1 VKILKSSSCR
11 KFFFFLPSTSTHDD
25 MAGISRGSAASN
37 GPKSAKAAT
46 KVVKSQKKRKSTPS
60 SRRHFFE
67 GFAQRIAR
75 MKIDPIRRTRRGVGA
90 EGSHELDGEQSYF
103 RTALDEWKDLNLSEN
118 FSAFAK
124 AVYNHSD
131 TLPMVI
137 FHEQRIMDLLMT
149 YITQGDVMSLEP
161 LLALLSHF
169 AHDLDV
175 RFEKHFQRAVA
186 TVVHKAATDAEPS
199 VVEWAFTCLAWL
211 FKYLSRLL
219 VPDLRPLY
227 DLLAP
232 YLGKQKQKP
241 YVIRFA
247 AEAMSFLV
255 RKAGISYHKTK
266 EPLDCI
272 VDHMLNDYASNETA
286 SDDLYSQ
293 GLMALFTE
301 SMKGV
306 QGTLHSGGNTVLQSL
321 TRFCFNAQHS
331 EFLKTRSL
339 QVLRGSLISVVH
351 HTTPETFESVQDAI
365 FEFTELDDED
375 TIGSLDAANTLL
387 FTAASVRKGSRISD
401 WPTYV
406 KRVTNM
412 IKSVD
417 RTSEIVESDTMTAI
431 LNTLA
436 VVLNY
441 GPFDAVLQELAIL
454 DTISRGKWTS
464 HFLPFCNIFSELN
477 QERFQSYVLPIFQKF
492 IVNHWKENEM
502 ALCAILPSMSRK
514 NTFAKAPLQCPLEW
528 QKVMLQ
534 RLKEAQGKSLL
545 NDDEALHMSNG
556 NLAVLRVSEGDQET
570 RKAIAACLLQLLS
583 FAAKSSSSELKPW
596 DLFALGQGFQ
606 YISDEFSES
615 LQDKHLAEALCSAS
629 TRCKSLVPYWSALNS
644 VLQNTEMTF
653 TGGQM
658 DSLIANLIDCLK
670 SPSHDLRLSGLRI
683 LQTIYEKRQQG
694 VPELLTHAISIEDTP
709 PSVQTARFISSQIR
723 RLAMGYPD
731 IITDP
736 VLAKAIPTYCFGLL
750 HIHLAQAWEDTS
762 AALKEMI
769 QHGDAEE
776 LVTNTITQ
784 WLQGHAGTESA
795 VVQPEASQ
803 DRSIAHVS
811 SDFECSNMNQI
822 ERDIEISESLF
833 EDLHRVIET
842 QFLRD
847 HVQTATASLSERSQ
861 ALRALNLMPQLA
873 EKKSRL
879 LVPVLLGWAGDET
892 EAEEQEETGDVRR
905 WGRKD
910 QKAMLGVFAQFQNPR
925 VLFRASEVYQALL
938 NLLMN
943 GDNEIQKS
951 ALQALL
957 AWKTPSVTKYQ
968 EHLLNF
974 LDDARFREEI
984 SVFLRLEEEGDA
996 IRRADCPELMPVLLR
1011 ILYGKAVTRA
1021 GSASGKRGQQTRR
1034 KAIFVALARF
1044 PADIIG
1050 QFLSIALG
1058 SLGVMEPI
1066 KDGSLDKSAV
1076 EEFTVPPRKQVGLLN
1091 MLDDMVHTL
1100 GNRLDS
1106 FATRI
1111 ADAVLLCLLKASKP
1125 HSGAV
1130 HTEDELP
1137 IEDES
1142 QTSLDRAVRQAGF
1155 HCLIQIFSS
1164 CTEVSWYNHAK
1175 VVMSELVG
1183 PRLEKL
1189 PIETAQS
1196 ISATLRLFSTWASSL
1211 VTCNFLTDFYPQTLA
1226 AVADCLVVPSAKS
1239 EVKSFIIDHI
1249 IGRLLDTIQPRRSKD
1264 AEMQVDINEQH
1275 DQARTNILAPRAS
1288 LFVVRLGTV
1297 LRQSPPKDI
1306 LDSSVLC
1313 VSRLAPLVTG
1323 VENIRDVVDVS
1334 IFLIG
1339 QPSKIVHFTTKRDLL
1354 QTLFHLI
1361 PGAELNKDLDR
1372 FNQVYSTLC
1381 PLFGYFKDRES
1392 RELLSA
1398 VVKQLA
1404 DERNELLYAASL
1416 CEDLNSFSASKLDEP
1431 DFERRAIAFSTIN
1444 EERYST
1450 FTAMQWQPLVYS
1462 MLYFIRDNDEL
1473 AIRTSASYSL
1483 RRFIE
1488 AASVDGDFK
1497 DDEFKNLIISGLHN
1511 GLQGGMRDP
1520 SELVRSEYLQVLA
1533 HMIKH
1538 FSAWSAVNDMASL
1551 LVEGDEEAS
1560 FFNNILHIQQHRRL
1574 RALRR
1579 LSDEAHAGVISSAN
1593 VSSFFI
1599 PLLEH
1604 FIFDSAG
1611 DDSAHNLSADTI
1623 NTVGALSGC
1632 LDWQLYRSTLRR
1644 FISYIQS
1651 KQELQKIVLRIVS
1664 RVIDALDRAAT
1675 CIKNKSSVMEI
1686 EAGAES
1692 TTNSTSGLSP
1702 LAATLPT
1709 EEKLSNEINKQLLP
1723 PLTSFLHLKDEST
1736 VSLRVPVGV
1745 AVVKLI
1751 RVLPVAEHALRLP
1764 TVLMDL
1770 CHVLRSKA
1778 AEARDMTRKTLS
1790 EITGLLG
1797 PSYFQFVIKEL
1808 RSALQRGY
1816 QLHVM
1821 SFTMHS
1827 ILVDNI
1833 TTLEAGDLDHC
1844 INDMVAVIM
1853 DDIFGVA
1860 GQEKDAEEYISKMK
1874 EVKSSKSYDSAELI
1888 AKITTASH
1896 LGDLIRPVR
1905 SLLLEKLDLKTVK
1918 KIDELLRRIG
1928 LGTSQNQSVGDR
1940 DILIFSYEVIQ
1951 KVYAVTAEAK
1961 VRPAMED
1968 YKIRKYLIQ
1977 MQSANKSGKKG
1988 ATSSYI
1994 FKLTRFALDLVR
2006 AVLAKRVELK
2016 TPANLAGFLPILGDA
2031 LIGGQEEVQMAS
2043 VRLLTSII
2051 RVPALQIVANGPVYA
2066 GEAVKILRA
2075 APSMTTELAQSSLKL
2090 VSAILRDRPDI
2101 KIKENDMAYVLKRI
2115 KPDLEEPDRQGVLF
2129 NFLKAVLARKI
2140 IITEVYEVMDS
2151 VAAIMVTNQTRTA
2164 RDLARGVYFIFM
2176 MEYPQAGNRLNKQV
2190 AFLVQNLEYK
2200 YVEGRQSVLELL
2212 HQLLSK
2218 TQGDLVQEL
2227 SSMVFVPLVMMM
2239 VNDDTPLCREM
2250 SGALISKILHRADEE
2265 RTQNFVALL
2274 RSWLEQDE
2282 QLLLRRIALQCW
2294 TLYIGHGKATAK
2306 ETSFLFKQVAKLLNP
2321 EDVDTE
2327 DWELLYYALQAF
2339 AKLAETSPGTSL
2351 APAAKTSW
2359 TNIFK
2364 CLVFPHA
2371 WVKLSSARLLGLL
2384 FSDLGNAS
2392 SKTEQGLAA
2401 LPLHTNM
2408 AMEVTGKE
2416 MHELCA
2422 AGLRTLRFSNVSE
2435 QLVGQTTRNLVFLGR
2450 CYSANE
2456 VEWEHPTPYTSQR
2469 RRVATLLGEEKE
2481 EEEEQDEDD
2490 EEDEEEEQDDKQ
2502 ATTKPN
2508 TALHHL
2514 LTRLSSLIRRDDGA
2528 PTSSVLTA
2536 KTGALTTLAS
2546 LSNIL
2551 PTEHLTPSLPAILTP
2566 LYLLTDATIAAPR
2579 LATEDLQKSYQDL
2592 KALAVEVCSLLQK
2605 KLGATDYVVA
2615 MRGVQ
2620 ESVRGKREE
2629 RRRKRRIEAVSA
2641 PVKYAADKRRK
2652 HDVTRIKRKEKS
2664 AEERGKRRGW

>member
-1 VKILKSSSCR
+1 
-11 KFFFFLPSTSTHDD
+11 
-25 MAGISRGSAASN
+25 MAGMSRGTASN

-46 KVVKSQKKRKSTPS
+46 QVVKTQRKKKSTPS
-60 SRRHFFE
+60 SRRHHFE
-67 GFAQRIAR
+67 GFAQRISK

-90 EGSHELDGEQSYF
+90 EGSHELEGESSYF

-118 FSAFAK
+118 FSTFAK
-124 AVYNHSD
+124 HVYNISD
-131 TLPMVI
+131 TLPMVL
-137 FHEQRIMDLLMT
+137 FHEEAIMDNLIT
-149 YITQGDVMSLEP
+149 YIEKGDVMSLEP
-161 LLALLSHF
+161 LLALLSHY

-186 TVVHKAATDAEPS
+186 TVAQVAATHAEPE

-227 DLLAP
+227 DLLSP

-255 RKAGISYHKTK
+255 RKAGTTYHKSK
-266 EPLDCI
+266 EPLDTI
-272 VDHMLNDYASNETA
+272 VAHMLNDFASNETA

-293 GLMALFTE
+293 GLMTLFTE
-301 SMKGV
+301 SIKGV
-306 QGTLHSGGNTVLQSL
+306 QGTLHSGGNTVLQCL
-321 TRFCFNAQHS
+321 TRFCFNANHS
-331 EFLKTRSL
+331 EFLKSRSL
-339 QVLRGSLISVVH
+339 QILRGSLISVVH

-365 FEFTELDDED
+365 FEFTDPNDED
-375 TIGSLDAANTLL
+375 AVENLDAANTLL

-406 KRVTNM
+406 KRVTTM
-412 IKSVD
+412 IKKADKASK
-417 RTSEIVESDTMTAI
+417 EIDSDTLTAL

-454 DTISRGKWTS
+454 DTIGRGKWIG
-464 HFLPFCNIFSELN
+464 HFLPFCNIFAELN
-477 QERFQSYVLPIFQKF
+477 QERFQSFVLPIFQKF

-502 ALCAILPSMSRK
+502 ALCAMLPSLSRK
-514 NTFAKAPLQCPLEW
+514 NTFAKTPLQCPLEW

-534 RLKEAQGKSLL
+534 RLKKAQGKSALK
-545 NDDEALHMSNG
+545 DDETLHMSNG
-556 NLAVLRVSEGDQET
+556 HLAVLRISQGDSET
-570 RKAIAACLLQLLS
+570 RKLIAASILQLLKS
-583 FAAKSSSSELKPW
+583 AAKSTSTEIGGW

-615 LQDKHLAEALCSAS
+615 LQDKQLAEALCSAS
-629 TRCKSLVPYWSALNS
+629 TRCKKLVPYWTALNS
-644 VLQNTEMTF
+644 VLQKADIAF
-653 TGGQM
+653 TGEQM

-670 SPSHDLRLSGLRI
+670 TPSHDLRLSGLRI
-683 LQTIYEKRQQG
+683 LQTIYEKRQQE
-694 VPELLTHAISIEDTP
+694 VPDLLTYAISIEDTP

-723 RLAMGYPD
+723 RLALGYPD
-731 IITDP
+731 VLSDP

-750 HIHLAQAWEDTS
+750 HIHLAQAWEDS
-762 AALKEMI
+762 IAALKEMTE
-769 QHGDAEE
+769 HGNAEE
-776 LVTNTITQ
+776 IITTTITQ
-784 WLQGHAGTESA
+784 WLQGQADMEGG
-795 VVQPEASQ
+795 ASPAETAP
-803 DRSIAHVS
+803 DRSISHVS

-833 EDLHRVIET
+833 ADLHQGIEN
-842 QFLRD
+842 QFKRD
-847 HVQTATASLSERSQ
+847 HVQRAAASLSERSQ
-861 ALRALNLMPQLA
+861 ALRALNSMPQLA
-873 EKKSRL
+873 EKRSRL
-879 LVPVLLGWAGDET
+879 LVPVLLEWVGDES
-892 EAEEQEETGDVRR
+892 EAQEEEETGSTRH

-925 VLFRASEVYQALL
+925 VLFKATEVYQALL
-938 NLLMN
+938 NLLTN

-951 ALQALL
+951 TLKAIL
-957 AWKTPSVTKYQ
+957 AWKTPSVIKYQ

-974 LDDARFREEI
+974 LDDARFREEV

-996 IRRADCPELMPVLLR
+996 IRSADCQDLMPVLLR

-1044 PADIIG
+1044 PAEIIG
-1050 QFLSIALG
+1050 QFLSISLG
-1058 SLGVMEPI
+1058 SLATMEPI
-1066 KDGSLDKSAV
+1066 QDGNLNQSAV
-1076 EEFTVPPRKQVGLLN
+1076 EKFNVAPRKQVGLLN

-1100 GNRLDS
+1100 GNRLDRY
-1106 FATRI
+1106 ATKI
-1111 ADAVLLCLLKASKP
+1111 ADAVLLCLLKASK
-1125 HSGAV
+1125 S
-1130 HTEDELP
+1130 HTDSIDVDEETP
-1137 IEDES
+1137 VEAES
-1142 QTSLDRAVRQAGF
+1142 QTSLDRSIRQAGF
-1155 HCLIQIFSS
+1155 HCLIQVFST
-1164 CTEVSWYNHAK
+1164 CTEVAWYNYAK

-1196 ISATLRLFSTWASSL
+1196 VSAFLRLFSTWASSL
-1211 VTCNFLTDFYPQTLA
+1211 STCNFLTDFYPQTLN
-1226 AVADCLVVPSAKS
+1226 AVADCLVVPSAKN
-1239 EVKSFIIDHI
+1239 EVKSFIIEHI
-1249 IGRLLDTIQPRRSKD
+1249 IGRLLDTIQPRRLKD
-1264 AEMQVDINEQH
+1264 VDMNIDMTEEQ
-1275 DQARTNILAPRAS
+1275 DQARASILGPRAS
-1288 LFVVRLGTV
+1288 LFVVRLGAV

-1334 IFLIG
+1334 IFLLG

-1361 PGAELNKDLDR
+1361 PGADLNKDEKR
-1372 FNQVYSTLC
+1372 FNQVYTTLC

-1392 RELLSA
+1392 RELLAA

-1404 DERNELLYAASL
+1404 DEKKELSYVASL
-1416 CEDLNSFSASKLDEP
+1416 CEDLNSFSTSRLDEP

-1444 EERYST
+1444 EEKYST

-1462 MLYFIRDNDEL
+1462 MLYFVRDNDEL

-1488 AASVDGDFK
+1488 VASVDGNFK
-1497 DDEFKNLIISGLHN
+1497 DDDFKQLTISGLFN

-1520 SELVRSEYLQVLA
+1520 SELVRSEYLQILA
-1533 HMIKH
+1533 HMIKY
-1538 FSAWSAVNDMASL
+1538 FSAWDAVNDMATL

-1579 LSDEAHAGVISSAN
+1579 LSEEAHAGVISSNN
-1593 VSSFFI
+1593 VSLFFI

-1604 FIFDSAG
+1604 FIFDPAG
-1611 DDSAHNLSADTI
+1611 DDSAHNLSAETI

-1644 FISYIQS
+1644 FVSYIQS

-1664 RVIDALDRAAT
+1664 RVIDALDRASESIRKKDT
-1675 CIKNKSSVMEI
+1675 GMEI
-1686 EAGAES
+1686 DGESEPTNGAPA
-1692 TTNSTSGLSP
+1692 LSP
-1702 LAATLPT
+1702 LAATLPS
-1709 EEKLSNEINKQLLP
+1709 EDKLSNEINKQLLP

-1790 EITGLLG
+1790 EITGILG

-1833 TTLEAGDLDHC
+1833 ESLEAGDLDHC
-1844 INDMVAVIM
+1844 INDMIAVVM

-1888 AKITTASH
+1888 AKITTTSH
-1896 LGDLIRPVR
+1896 LGELIRPVQ

-1928 LGTSQNQSVGDR
+1928 LGTSQNLSVKDR
-1940 DILIFSYEVIQ
+1940 DILVFGYEIIQ
-1951 KVYAVTAEAK
+1951 KVYAATAAAK
-1961 VRPAMED
+1961 TRPVMED

-2006 AVLAKRVELK
+2006 AVLQKHDELK

-2051 RVPALQIVANGPVYA
+2051 RVPAPQIVANGPVYA

-2075 APSMTTELAQSSLKL
+2075 APSMITELAQSSLKL
-2090 VSAILRDRPDI
+2090 ISAILRDRPDI
-2101 KIKENDMAYVLKRI
+2101 KIKENDMAFVLKRI
-2115 KPDLEEPDRQGVLF
+2115 KPDLEEPDRQGVIF
-2129 NFLKAVLARKI
+2129 NFLKAVVARKI

-2151 VAAIMVTNQTRTA
+2151 VAAIMVTNQTRSA
-2164 RDLARGVYFIFM
+2164 RDLSRGVYFAFM
-2176 MEYPQAGNRLNKQV
+2176 MEYPQAGARLNKQI

-2212 HQLLSK
+2212 HLLLAK

-2227 SSMVFVPLVMMM
+2227 SSMLFVPLVMMM
-2239 VNDDTPLCREM
+2239 VNDDSPECREM
-2250 SGALISKILHRADEE
+2250 AGALISKLLERADEE
-2265 RTQNFVALL
+2265 RTKNFVTLM
-2274 RSWLEQDE
+2274 RTWLEQDE

-2294 TLYIGHGKATAK
+2294 TIYIGHGKATAK
-2306 ETSFLFKQVAKLLNP
+2306 ETSFLFKQVSKLLNP
-2321 EDVDTE
+2321 DDVESE

-2339 AKLAETSPGTSL
+2339 AKMAEMAPSTSL
-2351 APAAKTSW
+2351 APAAKASW

-2371 WVKLSSARLLGLL
+2371 WVKLSSARLIGLL
-2384 FSDLGNAS
+2384 FADMGNCA
-2392 SKTEQGLAA
+2392 SKTEEGLGA
-2401 LPLHTNM
+2401 LPLYTNSK
-2408 AMEVTGKE
+2408 MEITAKE
-2416 MHELCA
+2416 LHELCA

-2435 QLVGQTTRNLVFLGR
+2435 QLVGQTVRNLIFLGR
-2450 CYSANE
+2450 CYSADN
-2456 VEWEHPTPYTSQR
+2456 VDWEHPTPFTR
-2469 RRVATLLGEEKE
+2469 NGVAVSANA
-2481 EEEEQDEDD
+2481 D
-2490 EEDEEEEQDDKQ
+2490 EEDEEEEEDETADADDDEEQ
-2502 ATTKPN
+2502 TDNATPT

-2514 LTRLSSLIRRDDGA
+2514 LSRMSALIRRDDGA
-2528 PTSSVLTA
+2528 PTASVLSA
-2536 KTGALTTLAS
+2536 KTGALQAIAS
-2546 LSNIL
+2546 LCNIL
-2551 PTEHLTPSLPAILTP
+2551 PSDNITPSLPAILTP
-2566 LYLLTDATIAAPR
+2566 IYLLTDASIAAPR
-2579 LATEDLQKSYQDL
+2579 LATESLQKAYQDL
-2592 KALAVEVCSLLQK
+2592 KALATEVASLLQK
-2605 KLGATDYVVA
+2605 KLGSTEYVVA

-2620 ESVRGKREE
+2620 EKVRGKREE

-2652 HDVTRIKRKEKS
+2652 HDITKMKRKEKS
-2664 AEERGKRRGW
+2664 AEARGKRRGW

>member
-1 VKILKSSSCR
+1 
-11 KFFFFLPSTSTHDD
+11 
-25 MAGISRGSAASN
+25 MAGMSRNTASN

-46 KVVKSQKKRKSTPS
+46 KVVKTQRKTKSTPS
-60 SRRHFFE
+60 SRRHHFE
-67 GFAQRIAR
+67 GFAQRISK

-90 EGSHELDGEQSYF
+90 EGAHELEGEASYF

-118 FSAFAK
+118 FTAFAK
-124 AVYNHSD
+124 NVYNISD
-131 TLPMVI
+131 SLPMVI
-137 FHEQRIMDLLMT
+137 FHEETIMDNLIT
-149 YITQGDVMSLEP
+149 YITKGDVMSLEP
-161 LLALLSHF
+161 LLALMSHY

-186 TVVHKAATDAEPS
+186 TVARVAATNPEPE

-227 DLLAP
+227 DLLSP

-255 RKAGISYHKTK
+255 RKAGTTYHKSR
-266 EPLDCI
+266 EPLDTI
-272 VDHMLNDYASNETA
+272 VEHMLNDFAANETA

-293 GLMALFTE
+293 GLMTLFTE
-301 SMKGV
+301 SIKGV
-306 QGTLHSGGNTVLQSL
+306 QGTLHSGGNTVLQCL
-321 TRFCFNAQHS
+321 TRFCFNADHS
-331 EFLKTRSL
+331 EFLKGRSL
-339 QVLRGSLISVVH
+339 QILRGSLISVVH
-351 HTTPETFESVQDAI
+351 HTTPETFESVQEAI
-365 FEFTELDDED
+365 FDFTDPDGQD
-375 TIGSLDAANTLL
+375 AVNNLDASNTLL

-401 WPTYV
+401 WQTYAR
-406 KRVTNM
+406 RVTSM
-412 IKSVD
+412 IQKAD
-417 RTSEIVESDTMTAI
+417 KATKDIDSDTLTAL

-441 GPFDAVLQELAIL
+441 APFDAVLQELSIL
-454 DTISRGKWTS
+454 DIISRGKWVA
-464 HFLPFCNIFSELN
+464 HFLPFCNIFAELN
-477 QERFQSYVLPIFQKF
+477 QERFQSFVLPIFQKF

-502 ALCAILPSMSRK
+502 ALCAMLPSLSRK
-514 NTFAKAPLQCPLEW
+514 NTFAKMPLQCPLEW

-534 RLKEAQGKSLL
+534 RLKKAQGKSPSK
-545 NDDEALHMSNG
+545 DAETLHMSNG
-556 NLAVLRVSEGDQET
+556 HLAVLRISQGDSET
-570 RKAIAACLLQLLS
+570 RKQIAASILQLLKS
-583 FAAKSSSSELKPW
+583 AAKSASADIGGW

-606 YISDEFSES
+606 YISDEFSER
-615 LQDKHLAEALCSAS
+615 LQDKELAEALCSAS
-629 TRCKSLVPYWSALNS
+629 TRCKKLVPYWTALNS
-644 VLQNTEMTF
+644 VLKKADIAF
-653 TGGQM
+653 TGDQM
-658 DSLIANLIDCLK
+658 ESLIANLIDCLK
-670 SPSHDLRLSGLRI
+670 TPSHDLRLSGLRI
-683 LQTIYEKRQQG
+683 LQTIYEKRQQD

-709 PSVQTARFISSQIR
+709 PSVPNARFISSQIR
-723 RLAMGYPD
+723 RLALGYPD
-731 IITDP
+731 ILSDP
-736 VLAKAIPTYCFGLL
+736 ILAKAIPTYCFGLL
-750 HIHLAQAWEDTS
+750 HIHLAQAWDDSVAT
-762 AALKEMI
+762 LKEMTE
-769 QHGDAEE
+769 HGNAEE
-776 LVTNTITQ
+776 IITSTITQ
-784 WLQGHAGTESA
+784 WLQGNADAEEDTTPAET
-795 VVQPEASQ
+795 VQ
-803 DRSIAHVS
+803 DRSISHVS

-833 EDLHRVIET
+833 ADLNQGIEN
-842 QFLRD
+842 QFKRD
-847 HVQTATASLSERSQ
+847 HVQKVAASLSERSQ
-861 ALRALNLMPQLA
+861 ALRALNSMPQLA
-873 EKKSRL
+873 EKRSRL
-879 LVPVLLGWAGDET
+879 LVPVLLEWAGDET
-892 EAEEQEETGDVRR
+892 EEQEQEETGSTRR

-925 VLFRASEVYQALL
+925 VLFKATEVYQALL
-938 NLLMN
+938 NLLTN

-951 ALQALL
+951 TLKAIL
-957 AWKTPSVTKYQ
+957 AWKTPSVIKYQ

-974 LDDARFREEI
+974 LDDARFREEV

-996 IRRADCPELMPVLLR
+996 IRSADCPELMPVLLR

-1044 PADIIG
+1044 PAEIVG
-1050 QFLSIALG
+1050 QFLSISLG
-1058 SLGVMEPI
+1058 SLATMEPI
-1066 KDGSLDKSAV
+1066 QNGELNQTAVDKFAV
-1076 EEFTVPPRKQVGLLN
+1076 APRKQVGLLN

-1100 GNRLDS
+1100 GNRLDRY
-1106 FATRI
+1106 ATKI
-1111 ADAVLLCLLKASKP
+1111 ADAVLLCLLKASK
-1125 HSGAV
+1125 S
-1130 HTEDELP
+1130 HTGLIDSDEEAP
-1137 IEDES
+1137 VEDES
-1142 QTSLDRAVRQAGF
+1142 QTSLDRAIRQAGF
-1155 HCLIQIFSS
+1155 HCLIQVFSS
-1164 CTEVSWYNHAK
+1164 CTEVSWYNYAK

-1183 PRLEKL
+1183 SRLEKL

-1196 ISATLRLFSTWASSL
+1196 VSAFLRLFSTWASSL
-1211 VTCNFLTDFYPQTLA
+1211 ATCHYLTEFFPQTLN
-1226 AVADCLVVPSAKS
+1226 AVADCLVVPSAKN
-1239 EVKSFIIDHI
+1239 EVKSFIIEHI
-1249 IGRLLDTIQPRRSKD
+1249 IGRLLDTIQPRQSKD
-1264 AEMQVDINEQH
+1264 ADMNIDTTEEQ
-1275 DQARTNILAPRAS
+1275 DQARTSILGPRAS
-1288 LFVVRLGTV
+1288 LFVVRLGAV

-1334 IFLIG
+1334 IFLLG
-1339 QPSKIVHFTTKRDLL
+1339 QPSKTVHFTTKRDLL

-1361 PGAELNKDLDR
+1361 PGAELNKDEVR

-1392 RELLSA
+1392 RELLAA

-1404 DERNELLYAASL
+1404 DERKELSYVASL
-1416 CEDLNSFSASKLDEP
+1416 CEDLNSFSASRLDEP

-1444 EERYST
+1444 EEKYST

-1488 AASVDGDFK
+1488 VASVNGDFK
-1497 DDEFKNLIISGLHN
+1497 DEDFKALTISGLYN

-1533 HMIKH
+1533 HLIKH
-1538 FSAWSAVNDMASL
+1538 FSSWDAVNDMASL

-1579 LSDEAHAGVISSAN
+1579 LSEEAHAGVISSNN
-1593 VSSFFI
+1593 VSLFFI

-1604 FIFDSAG
+1604 FIFDPAG
-1611 DDSAHNLSADTI
+1611 DDGAHNLSAETI

-1644 FISYIQS
+1644 FVSYIQS

-1664 RVIDALDRAAT
+1664 RVIDALDRASESVRS
-1675 CIKNKSSVMEI
+1675 KNTSMEVDG
-1686 EAGAES
+1686 ETES
-1692 TTNSTSGLSP
+1692 TTNGTSALSP
-1702 LAATLPT
+1702 LAATLPS

-1723 PLTSFLHLKDEST
+1723 PLTQFLHLKDEST

-1790 EITGLLG
+1790 EIVGILG

-1808 RSALQRGY
+1808 RSSLQRGY

-1833 TTLEAGDLDHC
+1833 NSLEAGDLDHC
-1844 INDMVAVIM
+1844 INDIIAVVM

-1874 EVKSSKSYDSAELI
+1874 EVKSSKSYDSAELV
-1888 AKITTASH
+1888 AKITTTSH
-1896 LGDLIRPVR
+1896 LGDLIRPIQ

-1928 LGTSQNQSVGDR
+1928 LGASQNPAVKDR
-1940 DILIFSYEVIQ
+1940 DILIFGYEIIQ
-1951 KVYAVTAEAK
+1951 KVYAATAEAK
-1961 VRPAMED
+1961 TRPVMED

-2006 AVLAKRVELK
+2006 AVLQKHDELK

-2051 RVPALQIVANGPVYA
+2051 RVPSPQIVSNGPVYA
-2066 GEAVKILRA
+2066 AEAVKILRA
-2075 APSMTTELAQSSLKL
+2075 APSTITELAQSSLKL
-2090 VSAILRDRPDI
+2090 ISAILRDRPDI

-2115 KPDLEEPDRQGVLF
+2115 KPDLEEPDRQGVIF
-2129 NFLKAVLARKI
+2129 NFLKAVVARKI

-2151 VAAIMVTNQTRTA
+2151 VAAIMVTNQTRSA
-2164 RDLARGVYFIFM
+2164 RDLARGVYFAFM
-2176 MEYPQAGNRLNKQV
+2176 MEYPQAGSRLNKQI

-2212 HQLLSK
+2212 HLLLAK

-2227 SSMVFVPLVMMM
+2227 SSMLFVPLVMMM
-2239 VNDDTPLCREM
+2239 VNDDSPECREM
-2250 SGALISKILHRADEE
+2250 AGALISKILERADEE
-2265 RTQNFVALL
+2265 RTTNFVTLL
-2274 RSWLEQDE
+2274 RTWLEQDE

-2294 TLYIGHGKATAK
+2294 TIYIGHGKASAK
-2306 ETSFLFKQVAKLLNP
+2306 ETSFLFKQVSKLLNP
-2321 EDVDTE
+2321 EDVETE

-2339 AKLAETSPGTSL
+2339 AKMAEMAPSTSL
-2351 APAAKTSW
+2351 APAAKPSW

-2371 WVKLSSARLLGLL
+2371 WVKLSSARLVGLL
-2384 FSDLGNAS
+2384 FADMGNCA

-2401 LPLHTNM
+2401 LPLYTNSK
-2408 AMEVTGKE
+2408 MEVTAKE
-2416 MHELCA
+2416 LHELCA

-2435 QLVGQTTRNLVFLGR
+2435 QLVGQTVRNLIFLGR
-2450 CYSANE
+2450 CYSADN
-2456 VEWEHPTPYTSQR
+2456 VDWEHPTPYTR
-2469 RRVATLLGEEKE
+2469 NGVAATAQEDD
-2481 EEEEQDEDD
+2481 EQED
-2490 EEDEEEEQDDKQ
+2490 EEDETADAEDEDEET
-2502 ATTKPN
+2502 ASTSAPT

-2514 LTRLSSLIRRDDGA
+2514 LSRLSALIRRDDGA
-2528 PTSSVLTA
+2528 PTASVLSA
-2536 KTGALTTLAS
+2536 KTGALQAIAS
-2546 LSNIL
+2546 LCNIL
-2551 PTEHLTPSLPAILTP
+2551 PSTHISPSLPSILTP
-2566 LYLLTDATIAAPR
+2566 IYLLTDASIAAPR
-2579 LATEDLQKSYQDL
+2579 LATESLQKSYQDL
-2592 KALAVEVCSLLQK
+2592 KALATEVASLLQK
-2605 KLGATDYVVA
+2605 KLGSTDYVVA

-2620 ESVRGKREE
+2620 EQVRGRREE

-2641 PVKYAADKRRK
+2641 PAKYAADKRRK
-2652 HDVTRIKRKEKS
+2652 HDITKAKRKEKS
-2664 AEERGKRRGW
+2664 AEARGKRRGW